1 MSSLEDEIRGALRSE
16 AGRLREVRPL
26 RLTDAT
32 VAQVPP
38 TARNGRR
45 ARFSWLSAWRG
56 PIVAVA
62 VILIVAVSLIAVKS
76 SGAGHAGPVGSP
88 TATPLPAGVPRYY
101 VKVNP
106 TFGQKLVTWAIIV
119 GDVQAGNTLDVF
131 RLPAGDVLRSMAAS
145 GAADDRTFIVSAAVG
160 RMPQET
166 VKGRTIDSARDT
178 AFGALAWYLVRITP
192 GDAHPV
198 RVTTLP
204 VQFPPDGNVSSIA
217 LSADGTELAVL
228 SRNGPTDT
236 LRTYSVATGRQQR
249 SWSATLS
256 APVSGD
262 PNPVTGLSWVG
273 DAEVGF
279 AVIYSPELREEV
291 RTLDTSTAGAGL
303 LASSRAVWSQ
313 DVRAPRGFSPG
324 ASRACGYLKRTQVHT
339 PNGWLVVCTKGVTLA
354 CDTPRLT
361 GNGQAVVCAN
371 SSFSAREKRL
381 SAVFLAYPLAGPGK
395 PRVIASV
402 QQPADVSDFDS
413 IAVQWVNAAGTEAIG
428 SWNAVIETYTSNLAS
443 SRMFS
448 NMGGVDLLRNGRAM
462 LFTAVTGGAII
473 TAW

>member
-1 MSSLEDEIRGALRSE
+1 MSLIEDKIRGALQSE
-16 AGRLREVRPL
+16 AGLLREVRPL
-26 RLTDAT
+26 RLADAT

-62 VILIVAVSLIAVKS
+62 VILIVAVTLIAVKS
-76 SGAGHAGPVGSP
+76 PGAGSARPVGSP

-119 GDVQAGNTLDVF
+119 GDVQTGKTLDVF
-131 RLPAGDVLRSMAAS
+131 RLPAGDALGSMAAS

-160 RMPQET
+160 RGPQET
-166 VKGRTIDSARDT
+166 VKGRTNDSARDT
-178 AFGALAWYLVRITP
+178 AFGPLRWYLVRITP

-204 VQFPPDGNVSSIA
+204 VQFPQDRIVGSTA

-228 SRNGPTDT
+228 SRNGTTDT
-236 LRTYSVATGRQQR
+236 LRTYSVATGRLQR

-256 APVSGD
+256 APVSSD
-262 PNPVTGLSWVG
+262 PNLVTGLSWVG
-273 DAEVGF
+273 DSEVGF
-279 AVIYSPELREEV
+279 AVTYSPELREEV
-291 RTLDTSTAGAGL
+291 RTLDTSTAGADL
-303 LASSRAVWSQ
+303 LASSRVVWSQ
-313 DVRAPRGFSPG
+313 DVPAPRGFSLRAP
-324 ASRACGYLKRTQVHT
+324 RACGYLLRTQVHT
-339 PNGWLVVCTKGVTLA
+339 PNGSLVVCTKGVTLA

-371 SSFSAREKRL
+371 SSYSAREKRL
-381 SAVFLAYPLAGPGK
+381 SVVFLAYPLAEPGK

-402 QQPADVSDFDS
+402 RQPADVSDFDFM
-413 IAVQWVNAAGTEAIG
+413 AVQWVNAAGTEAIG
-428 SWNAVIETYTSNLAS
+428 TWNALVETYTSNLAS

-448 NMGGVDLLRNGRAM
+448 GTGSVDLLRNGRAIQ
-462 LFTAVTGGAII
+462 FPAVTGGASI
-473 TAW
+473 AW

>member
-1 MSSLEDEIRGALRSE
+1 MSLIEDKIRGALQSE
-16 AGRLREVRPL
+16 AGLLREVRPL

-32 VAQVPP
+32 AAQVPP

-56 PIVAVA
+56 PIVAVT
-62 VILIVAVSLIAVKS
+62 VILIVAVTLIAVKS
-76 SGAGHAGPVGSP
+76 SGAGQARPVGSP
-88 TATPLPAGVPRYY
+88 AAAPLPAGVPRYY
-101 VKVNP
+101 VNVNILRQRP
-106 TFGQKLVTWAIIV
+106 WTWAIIV
-119 GDVQAGNTLDVF
+119 GDAQTGKTLGVF
-131 RLPAGDVLRSMAAS
+131 RLPAGDVLGSMTAS

-160 RMPQET
+160 TNE
-166 VKGRTIDSARDT
+166 SAGDP
-178 AFGALAWYLVRITP
+178 AFGPLAWYLVRITP

-204 VQFPPDGNVSSIA
+204 LQFPPDGNADSTA

-228 SRNGPTDT
+228 SRHGTTQT
-236 LRTYSVATGRQQR
+236 LRTYSVATGRLQR
-249 SWSATLS
+249 SWSAAFS
-256 APVSGD
+256 VPVSSG
-262 PNPVTGLSWVG
+262 PKLPVTGLSWVG

-279 AVIYSPELREEV
+279 AVTYSPELREEV

-303 LASSRAVWSQ
+303 LASSRVVWSQ
-313 DVRAPRGFSPG
+313 DVRAPRGFSTR
-324 ASRACGYLKRTQVHT
+324 ASRACGYLQRTQVHT
-339 PNGWLVVCTKGVTLA
+339 PNGWLVVCTRGVTLA

-371 SSFSAREKRL
+371 SSYSASEKRL
-381 SAVFLAYPLAGPGK
+381 SAVFLAYPLAEPGK

-413 IAVQWVNAAGTEAIG
+413 ISVEWVNAAGTEAIG
-428 SWNAVIETYTSNLAS
+428 SWNAVIETFTSNLAS
-443 SRMFS
+443 SRMFVS
-448 NMGGVDLLRNGRAM
+448 TGGVGLLRNGRAM
-462 LFTAVTGGAII
+462 QFSAVIDRAII